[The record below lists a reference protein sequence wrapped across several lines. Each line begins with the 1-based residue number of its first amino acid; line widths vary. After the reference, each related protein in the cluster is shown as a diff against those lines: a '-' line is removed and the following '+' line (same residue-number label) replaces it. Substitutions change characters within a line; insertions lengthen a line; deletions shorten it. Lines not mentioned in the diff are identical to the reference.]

1 MKLSI
6 IEPCGFTRLGI
17 YSYLVENNN
26 LDIIDSVNI
35 SNALNPLDE
44 FQPDVILVN
53 MTQYCHSAE
62 LSEELKAFGPLPK
75 HV

>member
-17 YSYLVENNN
+17 YSYLIENNN

-35 SNALNPLDE
+35 PKSLKSLHE

-62 LSEELKAFGPLPK
+62 II
-75 HV
+75 